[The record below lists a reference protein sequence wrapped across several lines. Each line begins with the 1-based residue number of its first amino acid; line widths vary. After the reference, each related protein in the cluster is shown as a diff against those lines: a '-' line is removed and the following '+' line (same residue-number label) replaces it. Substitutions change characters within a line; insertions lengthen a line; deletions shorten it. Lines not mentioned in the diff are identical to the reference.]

1 MPNIYTVASLLYQLY
16 NMVTIFGLHNFRNLL
31 RVIQVK
37 RDIGKLRHQIAFA
50 HEAHFSPHHGRSP
63 IFGIKNRKS
72 REISL
77 AFIYLFAEI
86 TQSSFHI
93 IYFLL
98 RNLRIQSNNLD
109 FYLHGNIRNTVGRQ
123 LIIKLTHLGRCG
135 FYIFYQISLYFLY
148 GSLITNN
155 IRQLL
160 TNFGYRLFKVFFHFF
175 LRPDISD
182 QIINTSLYLL
192 KNSSIRN
199 CNRIQFRLMQKK
211 FLHGKL
217 FGYYTIRIAIDT
229 LSVVLHL
236 SILLFNLRLINSFI
250 SYYPYNLIDN
260 IVIGKSRQRHRHKE
274 K

>member
-50 HEAHFSPHHGRSP
+50 HEAHFSSHHGRSP

-98 RNLRIQSNNLD
+98 RNLRIQSNN
-109 FYLHGNIRNTVGRQ
+109 
-123 LIIKLTHLGRCG
+123 
-135 FYIFYQISLYFLY
+135 
-148 GSLITNN
+148 
-155 IRQLL
+155 
-160 TNFGYRLFKVFFHFF
+160 
-175 LRPDISD
+175 RPAIDYK
-182 QIINTSLYLL
+182 TYAP
-192 KNSSIRN
+192 RPVW
-199 CNRIQFRLMQKK
+199 
-211 FLHGKL
+211 FLHL
-217 FGYYTIRIAIDT
+217 
-229 LSVVLHL
+229 LPNSVVLPVRFPDHEL
-236 SILLFNLRLINSFI
+236 HSPTLHEFRLPVF
-250 SYYPYNLIDN
+250 
-260 IVIGKSRQRHRHKE
+260 
-274 K
+274 